1 MVLEPIR
8 YTRGSLQIINQLVI
22 PAKTEYIDIE
32 NVEDGWIAI
41 REMKTRGAPAIAIT
55 GRLQRFGTKNLQLK
69 SQKLFCKER
78 F

>member
-32 NVEDGWIAI
+32 NVEDGWVAI

-55 GRLQRFGTKNLQLK
+55 GRLRSFGTKNLEQK
-69 SQKLFCKER
+69 SKTYL
-78 F
+78 

>member
-8 YTRGSLQIINQLVI
+8 YKRGSLQIINQLVI

-32 NVEDGWIAI
+32 NVEDGWVAI

-55 GRLQRFGTKNLQLK
+55 GRLHHKFLTRRLLHVST
-69 SQKLFCKER
+69 
-78 F
+78 

>member
-8 YTRGSLQIINQLVI
+8 YKRGSLQIINQLVI

-32 NVEDGWIAI
+32 NVEDGWVAI

-55 GRLQRFGTKNLQLK
+55 ARLHDKFLTRKLLFVSRLQN
-69 SQKLFCKER
+69 SN
-78 F
+78 